1 MTITEFD
8 ERKLS
13 LSTYYF
19 SHHILVRDW
28 VGVEKAA
35 WLEAREGWV
44 PVLTRSGSRS
54 WVSMVV
60 GWWGTWCG

>member
-44 PVLTRSGSRS
+44 PVLTPIR
-54 WVSMVV
+54 
-60 GWWGTWCG
+60 TW